1 MKKQLNMRID
11 EELKNKFSEI
21 VRTEGK
27 TISEKIRELISTYIS
42 KNDFA
47 VAVDSLWN
55 RISKRIEKSG
65 FKPEDI
71 DKKIREARI

>member
-1 MKKQLNMRID
+1 MKKQLIIRID
-11 EELKNKFSEI
+11 EELKNKFSKI

-27 TISEKIRELISTYIS
+27 TISEKMRELIGNYIS

-47 VAVDSLWN
+47 VSVDSLWN

-65 FKPEDI
+65 FKSKDI